1 MHLHARRI
9 RIDHPDE
16 GKIDVT
22 AELPKHFAESM
33 HTLGF
38 DLALGNT
45 DALDDRPPMSREQKK
60 AQARAHAKGVRKE
73 RRGER
78 RGRGQKD

>member
-1 MHLHARRI
+1 
-9 RIDHPDE
+9 
-16 GKIDVT
+16 
-22 AELPKHFAESM
+22 M